1 MLAAVVPEV
10 RGRGHDLELV
20 AVGPAVDIW
29 RGAGHAVTTVNTV
42 REVSLNAVDAVI
54 TGTGFSDTEREMWKW
69 ARLSNCPTMA
79 VIDAWTNLALRFQ
92 GREEMVVPDVVGVL
106 DLAMAQTFEG
116 FSWWHGIT
124 HVVGQAHLQAQ
135 TNRLRGK
142 RETRAGGASQ
152 VVFFSEP
159 VKEDFGDS
167 RGFDQFGVF
176 NTLIES
182 IGKRSD
188 IQLLVKPHPREN
200 AAVWRDIVDGSA
212 QLSELSAADLL
223 VMADGVIGMTTM
235 VLVEAHLLGIPVLSL
250 QPNRS
255 EIVNPMIEDISQPV
269 LDWQNFLDVW
279 RVFQA
284 AIGSKQ
290 PVVPRLESLIANADE
305 RLVEA
310 ITDIH
315 GV

>member
-1 MLAAVVPEV
+1 MMLAAIVPEV
-10 RGRGHDLELV
+10 QRRGYGLELV

-29 RGAGHAVTTVNTV
+29 RDAGHAVTTVNTV
-42 REVSLNAVDAVI
+42 RDVSLNAVDAVI

-69 ARLSNCPTMA
+69 ARSSNCPTMA

-92 GREEMVVPDVVGVL
+92 GHEEMVVPDVVGVL
-106 DLAMAQTFEG
+106 DLAMAQAFEG

-124 HVVGQAHLQAQ
+124 HVIGQAHLQAQ
-135 TNRLRGK
+135 TNRLRDK
-142 RETRAGGASQ
+142 RKARAGGASQ

-176 NTLIES
+176 STLIEC

-200 AAVWRDIVDGSA
+200 AVMWQDIVDGSA

-269 LDWQNFLDVW
+269 LNWQNFYDVW

-284 AIGSKQ
+284 AIGLKQ
-290 PVVPRLESLIANADE
+290 PVASRLESLIANADE

-310 ITDIH
+310 INDI
-315 GV
+315 